1 MVVDNFDLISSAL
14 EWNNKD
20 EFYFLQIIQ
29 RKKDGNDT
37 GRGNNGARTIKT
49 YYIFNQ
55 DDFSRRK
62 NKIIE
67 LCEANNAR
75 AYIHLNRR
83 NARDCCIV
91 AAQEYLKLIKEDNC
105 FQGIRIWDHACGIER
120 DHNYLKL
127 WLLDVDS
134 KDPDYIWRVLKVL
147 FECRGEP
154 KVKLHVPTLHGY
166 HLITTGFDCGQFQQL
181 LKIEKL
187 NPVDI
192 HKDNPTL
199 LYYKEKENG

>member
-1 MVVDNFDLISSAL
+1 MVVNNFDMILPFL
-14 EWNNKD
+14 EWNNKN

-55 DDFSRRK
+55 DDLIRRK

-67 LCEANNAR
+67 LCESNNAR

-83 NARDCCIV
+83 NALSCCIT

-105 FQGIRIWDHACGIER
+105 FQGVRIWDHVCGMER
-120 DHNYLKL
+120 DTNYQKL
-127 WLLDVDS
+127 WLLDIDS
-134 KDPDYIWRVLKVL
+134 KDADYIWKVL
-147 FECRGEP
+147 NVMFECRGEP
-154 KVKLHVPTLHGY
+154 KVKLHIPTLHGY
-166 HLITTGFDCGQFQQL
+166 HIITTGFDCNQFQQL
-181 LKIEKL
+181 LKISEL
-187 NPVDI
+187 DTVDI

>member
-120 DHNYLKL
+120 DHNYPKL

-154 KVKLHVPTLHGY
+154 KVKLHIPTLHGY

-199 LYYKEKENG
+199 LYYKKKENG